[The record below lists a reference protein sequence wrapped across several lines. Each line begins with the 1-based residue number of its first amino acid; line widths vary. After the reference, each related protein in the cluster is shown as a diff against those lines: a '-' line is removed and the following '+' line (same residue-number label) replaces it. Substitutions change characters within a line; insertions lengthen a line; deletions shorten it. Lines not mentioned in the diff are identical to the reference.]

1 MEPVGKIALGVL
13 NKARHAR
20 IHRQKTGISGR
31 DGKEEGERRLGLNTG
46 GEELRR

>member
-1 MEPVGKIALGVL
+1 MEPVGKIAVRVL

-31 DGKEEGERRLGLNTG
+31 NDEKGGSDRLGLNTG
-46 GEELRR
+46 GGSR